1 MINGGSETISLP
13 VFANFSQENREAS
26 FCCDSEAS
34 RRRRSPPPNRQKA
47 FIQGKPIEQR
57 VYLLCFTICQQNYQ
71 FVTDPVEH
79 ELSAQFDVVS
89 SPLLHE

>member
-13 VFANFSQENREAS
+13 VFANFSQPTAK
-26 FCCDSEAS
+26 
-34 RRRRSPPPNRQKA
+34 PPKGVHPGQADRTT
-47 FIQGKPIEQR
+47 
-57 VYLLCFTICQQNYQ
+57 VYLLCFIICQQNYQ